1 MNKALLRYE
10 MERRGM
16 SIEELT
22 RRLDISRTAFWRK
35 CNGISEFK
43 QSEIKTIIEILH
55 LEHPTEVF
63 FSSEV
68 S

>member
-10 MERRGM
+10 MERRGI
-16 SIEELT
+16 SIDELVKKVG
-22 RRLDISRTAFWRK
+22 ISRSAFWRK

-43 QSEIKTIIEILH
+43 QSEIQKITNILG
-55 LEHPTEVF
+55 LENPMEVF
-63 FSSEV
+63 FCDKV